1 MIRFQETFKA
11 SILLFLLSLTSLVKA
26 AETPDTIYGD
36 SLQISL
42 LTCGP
47 GKEVYSLYG
56 HTAIRFH
63 DVRNQQDLVIN
74 YGMFS
79 FAQKNFILRFIF
91 GLTDYEMGI
100 VPFDAFMEEYKREH
114 RWVIEQV
121 LNLSSADKRSIAM
134 AIDANY
140 LPENRVYRYNYFYDN
155 CTTRARDL
163 LANNIQG
170 IVIYKSTSNTQATF
184 RSEIHQWNQLQ
195 PWARFGNDLL
205 LGIGADQK
213 LTSEEQQFLPDLLR
227 KDFQTAIIRYQ
238 NGKERPLV
246 AATHLLYSPCGKTID
261 FSLTS
266 FLCSPFALIALLFLI
281 TMSAWLLR
289 KRVPKSYFWVM
300 QAVRLLTGLCGILLT
315 MMLFSQHPTVRL
327 NLQILFLN
335 PLNLLFFVPKL
346 RQSKRFNQ
354 VMAGCYALACVGALF
369 QTYAENVFLVAFIL
383 LFIQIATMK
392 ESNIIPRTQH
402 GQ

>member
-11 SILLFLLSLTSLVKA
+11 SILLFLLSLTSIVKA
-26 AETPDTIYGD
+26 AETPDAIYGD

-100 VPFDAFMEEYKREH
+100 IPFDAFMKEYKREH

-170 IVIYKSTSNTQATF
+170 TVVYKSTPNTQTTF
-184 RSEIHQWNQLQ
+184 RSEIHQWNRQQL
-195 PWARFGNDLL
+195 WARFGNDLL
-205 LGIGADQK
+205 LGIGADQN
-213 LTSEEQQFLPDLLR
+213 LTPEAQQFLPDSLR

-246 AATHLLYSPCGKTID
+246 AATHALYWPQEKTVA

-266 FLCSPFALIALLFLI
+266 FLCSPFALIALLLFI
-281 TMSAWLLR
+281 IMGAWYER
-289 KRVPKSYFWVM
+289 KKHPKACFVVF

-315 MMLFSQHPTVRL
+315 MMLFSQHPTVRF

-354 VMAGCYALACVGALF
+354 VMAGCYVLACVGALF

-383 LFIQIATMK
+383 LFIQVATMK

>member
-11 SILLFLLSLTSLVKA
+11 SILLFLLSLTSIVKA
-26 AETPDTIYGD
+26 AETPDAIYGD

-100 VPFDAFMEEYKREH
+100 IPFDAFMKEYKREH

-121 LNLSSADKRSIAM
+121 LNLSPADKRSIAM

-170 IVIYKSTSNTQATF
+170 TVVYKSTPNTQTTF
-184 RSEIHQWNQLQ
+184 RSEIHQWNRQQL
-195 PWARFGNDLL
+195 WARFGNDLL
-205 LGIGADQK
+205 LGIGADQN
-213 LTSEEQQFLPDLLR
+213 LTPEAQQFLPDSLR

-246 AATHLLYSPCGKTID
+246 AATHALYWPQEKTVA

-266 FLCSPFALIALLFLI
+266 FLCSPFA
-281 TMSAWLLR
+281 W
-289 KRVPKSYFWVM
+289 
-300 QAVRLLTGLCGILLT
+300 
-315 MMLFSQHPTVRL
+315 
-327 NLQILFLN
+327 
-335 PLNLLFFVPKL
+335 
-346 RQSKRFNQ
+346 
-354 VMAGCYALACVGALF
+354 
-369 QTYAENVFLVAFIL
+369 
-383 LFIQIATMK
+383 
-392 ESNIIPRTQH
+392 
-402 GQ
+402 

>member
-170 IVIYKSTSNTQATF
+170 TIVYKSTPNTQATF

-213 LTSEEQQFLPDLLR
+213 LTPEEQQFLPDSLR

-266 FLCSPFALIALLFLI
+266 FLCSPFALIAFLFLI

-289 KRVPKSYFWVM
+289 KRVPKSYFRVV

-315 MMLFSQHPTVRL
+315 MMLFSQHPIVRL

-346 RQSKRFNQ
+346 RQSKHFNQ

-369 QTYAENVFLVAFIL
+369 QTYAENVVLVAFIL
-383 LFIQIATMK
+383 LFIQVTTMK
-392 ESNIIPRTQH
+392 ERNLIART
-402 GQ
+402 

>member
-170 IVIYKSTSNTQATF
+170 TVVYKSTSNTQATF

-213 LTSEEQQFLPDLLR
+213 LTSEEQQFLPDSLR

-246 AATHLLYSPCGKTID
+246 AATHLLCSPCGKTID

-289 KRVPKSYFWVM
+289 KRVPKSYFWVV

-346 RQSKRFNQ
+346 RQSKRSNQ
-354 VMAGCYALACVGALF
+354 VMAGCYGLACVGALF
-369 QTYAENVFLVAFIL
+369 QTYAENVVLVAFIL
-383 LFIQIATMK
+383 LFIQVTTMK
-392 ESNIIPRTQH
+392 ERNLIART
-402 GQ
+402 

>member
-11 SILLFLLSLTSLVKA
+11 SILLFLLSLTSIVKA
-26 AETPDTIYGD
+26 AETPDAIYGD

-100 VPFDAFMEEYKREH
+100 IPFDAFMKEYKREH

-170 IVIYKSTSNTQATF
+170 TVVYKSTPNTQTTF
-184 RSEIHQWNQLQ
+184 RSEIHQWNRQQL
-195 PWARFGNDLL
+195 WARFGNDLL
-205 LGIGADQK
+205 
-213 LTSEEQQFLPDLLR
+213 
-227 KDFQTAIIRYQ
+227 IRYQ

-246 AATHLLYSPCGKTID
+246 AATHALYWPQEKTVA

-266 FLCSPFALIALLFLI
+266 FLCSPFAFIALLFLI
-281 TMSAWLLR
+281 TMSVWLLR
-289 KRVPKSYFWVM
+289 KRVPKSYFWVV

-354 VMAGCYALACVGALF
+354 VMAGCYVLACVGALF

-383 LFIQIATMK
+383 LFIQVATMK

>member
-170 IVIYKSTSNTQATF
+170 TVVYKSTPNTQATF

-213 LTSEEQQFLPDLLR
+213 LTPEEQ
-227 KDFQTAIIRYQ
+227 
-238 NGKERPLV
+238 
-246 AATHLLYSPCGKTID
+246 
-261 FSLTS
+261 
-266 FLCSPFALIALLFLI
+266 
-281 TMSAWLLR
+281 
-289 KRVPKSYFWVM
+289 
-300 QAVRLLTGLCGILLT
+300 
-315 MMLFSQHPTVRL
+315 
-327 NLQILFLN
+327 
-335 PLNLLFFVPKL
+335 
-346 RQSKRFNQ
+346 
-354 VMAGCYALACVGALF
+354 
-369 QTYAENVFLVAFIL
+369 
-383 LFIQIATMK
+383 
-392 ESNIIPRTQH
+392 
-402 GQ
+402 

>member
-11 SILLFLLSLTSLVKA
+11 SILLFLLSLTSIVKA
-26 AETPDTIYGD
+26 AETPDAIYGD

-100 VPFDAFMEEYKREH
+100 IPFDSFMEEYKREH

-121 LNLSSADKRSIAM
+121 LNLSPADKRSIAM

-170 IVIYKSTSNTQATF
+170 TVVYKSTPNTQTTF
-184 RSEIHQWNQLQ
+184 RSEIHQWNRQQL
-195 PWARFGNDLL
+195 WARFGNDLL
-205 LGIGADQK
+205 LGIGADQN
-213 LTSEEQQFLPDLLR
+213 LTPEAQQFLPDSLR

-246 AATHLLYSPCGKTID
+246 AATHALYWPQEKTVA

-266 FLCSPFALIALLFLI
+266 FLCSPFAFIALLFLI
-281 TMSAWLLR
+281 TMSVWLLR
-289 KRVPKSYFWVM
+289 KRVP
-300 QAVRLLTGLCGILLT
+300 
-315 MMLFSQHPTVRL
+315 
-327 NLQILFLN
+327 
-335 PLNLLFFVPKL
+335 
-346 RQSKRFNQ
+346 
-354 VMAGCYALACVGALF
+354 
-369 QTYAENVFLVAFIL
+369 
-383 LFIQIATMK
+383 
-392 ESNIIPRTQH
+392 
-402 GQ
+402 